1 MDVKEAAA
9 SVVIF
14 DLDGQP
20 RKTKSQKNTSLTKIN
35 DINIANVKEKSRP
48 KKEIRLGTPW
58 YAFSKP
64 RKMILALGKVSFF
77 FFFLCSCGV

>member
-20 RKTKSQKNTSLTKIN
+20 RETKILKNISLTKSN

-48 KKEIRLGTPW
+48 KKEIRLGIP
-58 YAFSKP
+58 
-64 RKMILALGKVSFF
+64 
-77 FFFLCSCGV
+77 